1 MKTLLSSLVLLLAGC
16 ANIMFHSPSTPPDP
30 AGVYRGTRECSKAV
44 VEVFTEKPEWHSGC
58 YSEAMCAHAM
68 CVLLSPVII
77 ADWPLEVVADPV
89 TFPYDLCIGV
99 MQ

>member
-1 MKTLLSSLVLLLAGC
+1 MKTLFSSLMLLLAGC
-16 ANIMFHSPSTPPDP
+16 ANISCHVDGRTP
-30 AGVYRGTRECSKAV
+30 AGVYCGTRAWSKAV
-44 VEVFTEKPEWHSGC
+44 VEIFTVKPEGHSGC

-77 ADWPLEVVADPV
+77 VDWPLEVVADTV
-89 TFPYDLCIGV
+89 TFPDDLCIGV